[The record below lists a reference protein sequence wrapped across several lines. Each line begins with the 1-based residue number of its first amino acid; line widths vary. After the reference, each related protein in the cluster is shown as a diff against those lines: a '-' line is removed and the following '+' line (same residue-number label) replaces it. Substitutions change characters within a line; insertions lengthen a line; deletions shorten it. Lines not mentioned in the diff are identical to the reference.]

1 MKTYY
6 LDVIQRIRR
15 FSEQFNV
22 ITTLCDK
29 TWVVF
34 SDIGEREVYIFKPDG
49 TIYITNDGVGIKG
62 KWEWISENKS
72 LIINK
77 DGNVIMLHPEFV
89 DNTVLALTLD
99 GTSEMAFLIEQGDM
113 DAFEAKTLS
122 QLEQYFIDKEN
133 HLIAEDKNIRE
144 ELESLREY
152 KRKNEEKLL
161 KKDAKKLQD
170 KIEWSV
176 FRSPIGIIL
185 CLMAFLYIVLS
196 RYMEDKYNMN
206 SLEWYWLA
214 IIIMAEFI
222 SFVLIFGYF
231 FRILYKKKRDHWI
244 EEHPDDPRNKY
255 LE

>member
-22 ITTLCDK
+22 STTLCDK

-34 SDIGEREVYIFKPDG
+34 NDTGEREVYIFKPDG

-99 GTSEMAFLIEQGDM
+99 GTREMAFLIEQGDL
-113 DAFEAKTLS
+113 DAFEAKTLT

-133 HLIAEDKNIRE
+133 HYISEEKNIRE

-152 KRKNEEKLL
+152 KRKNEEESL
-161 KKDAKKLQD
+161 KKDAKKLQK

-176 FRSPIGIIL
+176 YLSPSGIFL
-185 CLMAFLYIVLS
+185 CLMAFLYVFLY
-196 RYMEDKYNMN
+196 RTMEDKYNMS
-206 SLEWYWLA
+206 SLKWYWVA

-222 SFVLIFGYF
+222 SVILIFGYF
-231 FRILYKKKRDHWI
+231 YNILYKKKRDQWI
-244 EEHPDDPRNKY
+244 KEHPDDPRNEH